1 MTTTTVCAGSGTA
14 AGPALVAE
22 DAGALPGEG
31 CLPTAVVAGAELIW
45 PDGLLAGPEPP
56 QPASSTTPANT
67 LAAPTR
73 ARPAAPARA
82 RPGGPGSLG
91 RRPCARLSRAFKLS
105 RAIMS
110 LR

>member
-1 MTTTTVCAGSGTA
+1 M
-14 AGPALVAE
+14 

-31 CLPTAVVAGAELIW
+31 CLPTAVVADAELIW

-73 ARPAAPARA
+73 ARP
-82 RPGGPGSLG
+82 GGPSSLG
-91 RRPCARLSRAFKLS
+91 RRPCARLSCAFKLS